1 MISIQNALQQTQVWS
16 SFFPMALL
24 LGMMNGRKH
33 GHQHPPI
40 KKQEPI
46 CWLEKWLHED
56 MGDIVQ
62 ILFLSYDSYLVGVH
76 NNVANISKNLIHSLV
91 K

>member
-1 MISIQNALQQTQVWS
+1 
-16 SFFPMALL
+16 MALL

-62 ILFLSYDSYLVGVH
+62 ILFLSYDFNLWVFITMLQ
-76 NNVANISKNLIHSLV
+76 ISAKTSFIAW
-91 K
+91 